1 MQRRKRERP
10 QLQALELS
18 VTVSPGDSSTKL
30 ALFEAM
36 VHHLLYIRGQ
46 IAAPFRQ
53 LVQAL
58 SAHDREQAA
67 QAQAQPSPGS
77 RAREAQFRKLRAFVD
92 DVTSSLAALEVVC
105 AGDEGSPQQVIAS
118 LSLLM
123 GSSASTPKEMATL
136 HFDCSG
142 SGSSNSSNVNSN
154 SLDSLR
160 RKLVRELITYSPFD
174 DADVAADG
182 GPTANSDASGVKPP
196 PPTSIFFSVAL
207 RGGGA
212 AVMPAGAEVYGRR
225 EGFRPLLRR
234 NSAAPLCVWVGSQP
248 AVADTSTGSVGEGEA
263 GGTGEE
269 AGMDVENGEVVF
281 VLKRGVRAL
290 RKSVSTVL

>member
-18 VTVSPGDSSTKL
+18 VTVSPGDSSTKI

-67 QAQAQPSPGS
+67 QAQAQAQPSTGS

-136 HFDCSG
+136 HFDCSD
-142 SGSSNSSNVNSN
+142 SGSNSSSSSSVNSN

-196 PPTSIFFSVAL
+196 PPTSIFYSVAL
-207 RGGGA
+207 RGGSA

-225 EGFRPLLRR
+225 EVFRPLLRR

-248 AVADTSTGSVGEGEA
+248 AAA
-263 GGTGEE
+263 GAS
-269 AGMDVENGEVVF
+269 AG
-281 VLKRGVRAL
+281 LSL
-290 RKSVSTVL
+290 IHI